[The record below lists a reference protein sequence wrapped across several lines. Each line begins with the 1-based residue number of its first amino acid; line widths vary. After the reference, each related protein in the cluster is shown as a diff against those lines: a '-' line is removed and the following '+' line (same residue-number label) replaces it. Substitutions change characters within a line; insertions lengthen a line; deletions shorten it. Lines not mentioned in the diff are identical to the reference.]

1 MSDSPD
7 AILPASVSDLEKKQA
22 PEVVKGTAQPAP
34 RSLADIESDMEA
46 TRARLANTLDELK
59 VATNPKNIADRQVRK
74 VKEFYVDE
82 YGAVRVDHVA
92 MTVGVVVGMIVVR
105 RVWKRITR

>member
-1 MSDSPD
+1 MSDAPD
-7 AILPASVSDLEKKQA
+7 AILPAGAGELEKKKK

-46 TRARLANTLDELK
+46 TRARLTATLDELK
-59 VATNPKNIADRQVRK
+59 VVASPKNIADRQVRK
-74 VKEFYVDE
+74 VKAFYVDE

-92 MTVGVVVGMIVVR
+92 ATVGVVVSLIVVR
-105 RVWKRITR
+105 KVWKRITR